1 MANLDRGNIA
11 IGTAAATN
19 DSLMACDV
27 AQLEELF
34 AAFRE
39 DVEALRGLQYELR
52 YRYSPNALALLKQV
66 QDVLEASEQA
76 CARSGP
82 DSVYS
87 NGSGHERG
95 AGRHARPGV

>member
-11 IGTAAATN
+11 IGTAAAAN
-19 DSLMACDV
+19 DSLMACDI
-27 AQLEELF
+27 AQLEDLF

-39 DVEALRGLQYELR
+39 DIEALRGLQYELR

-66 QDVLEASEQA
+66 QDVLDAREQA
-76 CARSGP
+76 CARSRL
-82 DSVYS
+82 DRAYS

-95 AGRHARPGV
+95 PDQQARPGV